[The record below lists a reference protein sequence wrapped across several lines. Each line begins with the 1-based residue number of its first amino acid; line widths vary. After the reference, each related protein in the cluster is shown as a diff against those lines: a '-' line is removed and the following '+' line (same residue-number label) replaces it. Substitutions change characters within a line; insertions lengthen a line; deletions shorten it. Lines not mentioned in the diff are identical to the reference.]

1 MRDVLVLG
9 AGLAGMSA
17 ARDLLAGGA
26 DVLVL
31 EARSRV
37 GGRVH
42 AVTLDDGRRVQMGG
56 EVVGEA
62 HTAYRELC
70 AELGLTLV
78 PSYVADP
85 GEISWGLVEGVWVG
99 DQAPWMSGQE
109 RADFARL
116 EGEFARLAATVD
128 PDDPWSHPD
137 AARLDRLSISDWL
150 RTHDATPAV
159 HRRHVLSSLSLSC
172 DGPERTSLLSELRK
186 HAFLPGDAFYDLDAW
201 EGLRCSEGSAA
212 VVDRLASAL
221 EGRMRLGAV
230 VSSVQVVSA
239 SEVVVTLADGEELHA
254 EAVVCALPAG
264 PLRSVALS
272 GISDERLA
280 SLGSQRQAV
289 AAKVVA
295 AYPEPFWQATGQNG
309 LSETEWLFGSTWPQ
323 SSGVLSLLVPPER
336 LGPFL
341 AAPPAARRGA
351 VLDGLVALYGEQ
363 AAAPDA
369 LLDHAWGVDPF
380 TQGYIASWAP
390 GDLHRIGPLHGAH
403 EPPFYVA
410 GSDHWLAGYME
421 GAVRTGRG
429 AARAALRAGSPA

>member
-1 MRDVLVLG
+1 MRDVVVLG

-17 ARDLLAGGA
+17 ARDLVAGGA

-42 AVTLDDGRRVQMGG
+42 AATLDDGRRVQLGG

-70 AELGLTLV
+70 AELGLALE

-85 GEISWGLVEGVWVG
+85 GQLTWGLAEGVWVG
-99 DQAPWMSGQE
+99 DEAPWMSEDE
-109 RADFARL
+109 RADADRIERQFEA
-116 EGEFARLAATVD
+116 LAATVD
-128 PDDPWSHPD
+128 PDDPWSHPE
-137 AARLDRLSISDWL
+137 AARLDRLSLADWL
-150 RTHDATPAV
+150 RAHDALPAV
-159 HRRHVLSSLSLSC
+159 RRRHELASLSLSC
-172 DGPERTSLLSELRK
+172 DSPERTSLLSELRK
-186 HAFLPGDAFYDLDAW
+186 HAFLPGEAFYDLGAW

-212 VVDRLASAL
+212 VVERLAEGL
-221 EGRMRLGAV
+221 EGRIRLDAV
-230 VSSVQVVSA
+230 VTSVQVVSG
-239 SEVVVTLADGEELHA
+239 SEVVVTLTDGEEIRA

-264 PLRSVALS
+264 PLREVSLS

-280 SLGSQRQAV
+280 SLGSQRQAL

-295 AYPEPFWQATGQNG
+295 AFEEPFWQAEGQNG
-309 LSETEWLFGSTWPQ
+309 LAEAEWLFGSTWPQ
-323 SSGVLSLLVPPER
+323 SPGVLSMLVPPER
-336 LGPFL
+336 LAPFL
-341 AAPPAARRGA
+341 AAPPAARRAAG
-351 VLDGLVALYGEQ
+351 VDGLVGVYGEQ

-369 LLDHAWGVDPF
+369 LLEHAWGVDPF

-403 EPPFYVA
+403 EPPFYIA

-429 AARAALRAGSPA
+429 AAQAALRAGSPA